1 MSDIELHL
9 LGPVR
14 VWRDGV
20 ELTLGSARRTAVLCV
35 LALRAGRAVSRDEL
49 VAAVWGD
56 DPPASATGNVYTYVS
71 ALRQLLE
78 PDRDR
83 WAAGHLLTSTAG
95 TYQLNVPRDSI
106 DAFRFEADLEAARRH
121 RSAGNTA
128 AELTALDS
136 ALRRWHGDPLTAIP
150 GPHADTHRLR
160 LTELHLTAAHRHT
173 ILLTEPNRPADTTA
187 SPIGVAGAS
196 GGTGSRPAR
205 ASVGASRPQ
214 RLVGRD
220 SDLRRLRRAVAEA
233 ARGRGSSLRI
243 EGAPGEGKTALLT
256 AALRGTALHGMA
268 PDGYRIGWATA
279 DELSQRVPGG
289 VLLECIE
296 TALGAEATPLTKL
309 LTELPS
315 QPLAAPVQGDGS
327 DLDRVVEGIG
337 RAAGKAPL
345 ILVVDDLQWA
355 DPVSL
360 RVWGALGA
368 RVEGLPVLL
377 VAAALAGSG
386 AVRELAADEVIALG
400 PLESE
405 AATALVRASAE
416 VPPEDEVLGRIL
428 DDAGGNPYYLR
439 HLAAASDGGRRDGA
453 VAGTV
458 VAAVGAHLASL
469 PEASRQ
475 VLRTVAFLGAYDLE
489 VAGTLPG
496 CTPAGLGAVY
506 DGDAGEL
513 ARVLDPALRA
523 GILTTEGE
531 RLVFRHRVVARVLH
545 EGTPAAVRVTVHRSF
560 ADRIAAAGGPPEQVA
575 GQLLAGEVPFDRA
588 LADWLVGHVEALA
601 ERAPGIALS
610 ALRRARAQQA
620 ADPAQRL
627 VLTAWLARL
636 LLRGD
641 SAAEVEASWVAAR
654 TTDPELEGEMR
665 WVAATSHE
673 RRGDFQAASDVA
685 WAAVRER
692 RIPPRWMERLRAV
705 IGRARPHL
713 AGEETQPYSARTTT
727 SAVEAV
733 SGRETVSGGDAV
745 PAGDGV
751 VEAAGTS

>member
-83 WAAGHLLTSTAG
+83 WSAGHLLTSTAG

-128 AELTALDS
+128 AELSALDS
-136 ALRRWHGDPLTAIP
+136 ALRRWHGDPLPAVP

-160 LTELHLTAAHRHT
+160 LTELHLTATHRHT
-173 ILLTEPNRPADTTA
+173 TLLTEPNRAAGTA
-187 SPIGVAGAS
+187 AS
-196 GGTGSRPAR
+196 GGTGSRPAG
-205 ASVGASRPQ
+205 AGVGASRPQ

-233 ARGRGSSLRI
+233 ARGHGSSLRI

-256 AALRGTALHGMA
+256 AALRGTGLHGMA

-309 LTELPS
+309 LAELPS
-315 QPLAAPVQGDGS
+315 EPLAAPVQGGGS

-337 RAAGKAPL
+337 RAAEKAPL

-355 DPVSL
+355 DAVSL
-360 RVWGALGA
+360 RAWGALGA

-386 AVRELAADEVIALG
+386 AVRELAADEVITLG
-400 PLESE
+400 PLGPE

-458 VAAVGAHLASL
+458 VAAVGAHLDSL

-496 CTPAGLGAVY
+496 CTPAGLAAVY

-620 ADPAQRL
+620 VDPAQRL

-727 SAVEAV
+727 SAV
-733 SGRETVSGGDAV
+733 GPV
-745 PAGDGV
+745 PAGDGA